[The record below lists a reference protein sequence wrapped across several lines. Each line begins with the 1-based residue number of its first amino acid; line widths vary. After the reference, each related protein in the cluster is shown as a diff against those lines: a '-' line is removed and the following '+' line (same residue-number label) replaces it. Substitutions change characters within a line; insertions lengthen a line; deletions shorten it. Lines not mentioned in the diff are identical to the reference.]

1 MKQRESGLP
10 FDDIR
15 NLVSSL
21 PPLDEDAKA
30 HTNAQLE
37 TLSEEGEGK
46 LAEVCTWL
54 SASTGRSPSVTR
66 PLVTLFAGTHALEN
80 RLDQG
85 TSSGDL
91 LEEVTKISAGGE
103 VVNRLCAQHDI
114 GLKVFDLALQIPV
127 EDISVEP
134 ALDEKGCAGTI
145 AFGMEA
151 IAGGTDLLC
160 LASLGNQLSISNIA
174 LLNILT
180 DVDAEGLLSLR
191 GSENPDDREAL
202 EKAIEFATPHKDNPL
217 EVLRRVGGR
226 ETAALCGGI
235 LSART
240 EHVPLII
247 NGAGALA
254 AAAVLHA
261 MNPTALDHVMFG
273 SQQTGSWLAKI
284 QENLGRPA
292 VFQEN
297 YSVSVIND
305 LVLAAGM
312 AKSACCILAG

>member
-21 PPLDEDAKA
+21 PPLDEDAKV
-30 HTNAQLE
+30 HTAVQLAN
-37 TLSEEGEGK
+37 LPEESKGK
-46 LAEVCTWL
+46 LAEICTWL
-54 SASTGRSPSVTR
+54 SASTGQSPSVNR

-85 TSSGDL
+85 TSAENL
-91 LEEVTKISAGGE
+91 LEEVTKISSGGE
-103 VVNRLCAQHDI
+103 LVNRLCAQHDV

-134 ALDEKGCAGTI
+134 ALDEKACAGTI

-174 LLNILT
+174 LLAVL
-180 DVDAEGLLSLR
+180 VDADAEKLMSLR
-191 GSENPDDREAL
+191 GEQDSDAKEAL
-202 EKAIEFATPHKDNPL
+202 QRAIEIASPHKDNPL

-240 EHVPLII
+240 EHIPLIV
-247 NGAGALA
+247 NGAGAM
-254 AAAVLHA
+254 AAVAVLYA
-261 MNPTALDHVMFG
+261 MNPVALDHVVFG
-273 SQQTGSWLAKI
+273 STNADPLLNGI
-284 QENLGRPA
+284 QEKLGRPA
-292 VFQEN
+292 LLQES
-297 YSVSVIND
+297 YAVSSVNN
-305 LVLAAGM
+305 LVLAVGM
-312 AKSACCILAG
+312 VKSACCLLAA

>member
-21 PPLDEDAKA
+21 PPLDEDAKV
-30 HTNAQLE
+30 HTAVQLAN
-37 TLSEEGEGK
+37 LPEESKGK
-46 LAEVCTWL
+46 LAEICTWL
-54 SASTGRSPSVTR
+54 SASTGQSPSVNR

-85 TSSGDL
+85 ASAENL
-91 LEEVTKISAGGE
+91 LEEVTKISSGGE
-103 VVNRLCAQHDI
+103 LVNRLCAQHDV

-134 ALDEKGCAGTI
+134 ALDEKACAGTI

-174 LLNILT
+174 LLAVL
-180 DVDAEGLLSLR
+180 VDADAEKLMSLR
-191 GSENPDDREAL
+191 GEQDSDAKEAL
-202 EKAIEFATPHKDNPL
+202 QRAIEIASPHKDNPL

-240 EHVPLII
+240 EHIPLIV
-247 NGAGALA
+247 NGAGAM
-254 AAAVLHA
+254 AAVAVLYA
-261 MNPTALDHVMFG
+261 MNPVALDHVVFG
-273 SQQTGSWLAKI
+273 STNADPLLNGI
-284 QENLGRPA
+284 QEKLGRPA
-292 VFQEN
+292 LLQES
-297 YSVSVIND
+297 YAVSSVNN
-305 LVLAAGM
+305 LVLAVGM
-312 AKSACCILAG
+312 VKSACCLLAA